1 MTSRRTVPTSRSS
14 WRTRDP
20 WRRSSARSPGRG
32 RKSIRCKS
40 PSRPWRTSSSAWSGG
55 VSIERRDRPTDGS
68 EIPRRTQSAGRRG
81 PVLPAYRRREP
92 RALLDSL
99 RGVPSTPRN
108 RGLRVHLPILWT
120 PGDGR
125 NSRESWESSDVR
137 NPVLRECGR
146 AESIPGGRERQHE
159 RAHRLRRPWRDD
171 GRLLAERAVVDGEPA
186 VLGERDREPA
196 ALHDGADEPHGA
208 PRWHGRR
215 RDGHDLD
222 AGRVDPRCGHLR
234 LRGHLPSRE
243 SGPAARRFL
252 CHVNRPVR
260 SRDDV
265 RLAVPPLWT
274 GGVEPICPDGG
285 ADLLLERFLL
295 PAWRVIPNP
304 RLGTGR
310 RDCGIVHP
318 RVDRARC
325 AATAYPGFDR
335 LRRLALDF

>member
-20 WRRSSARSPGRG
+20 WRRSSARSPR
-32 RKSIRCKS
+32 RERRSIRCKS

-55 VSIERRDRPTDGS
+55 AWIERGDGATHGPS
-68 EIPRRTQSAGRRG
+68 ISRRTQPTGGRR
-81 PVLPAYRRREP
+81 PLLPAYRRREP
-92 RALLDSL
+92 RALVDFL
-99 RGVPSTPRN
+99 RGVPSPPRN
-108 RGLRVHLPILWT
+108 RGVCVHLPILWT

-125 NSRESWESSDVR
+125 DPREPSDVR
-137 NPVLRECGR
+137 RPYLRECGR
-146 AESIPGGRERQHE
+146 AESIPRSGERQHE
-159 RAHRLRRPWRDD
+159 RTDCVRRPWRDD

-243 SGPAARRFL
+243 SAPAARRFL
-252 CHVNRPVR
+252 CHVNRPIR

-265 RLAVPPLWT
+265 RLAVPPLGT
-274 GGVEPICPDGG
+274 GGVEPIRPDGG

-318 RVDRARC
+318 RVNRARC